1 MVSSTIFFQRMC
13 FNIVVM
19 LMKENIKIFLI
30 ALILGMAVAFFLS
43 YKFKEPIAYA
53 LNPEVTILYVGSYNN
68 IDTATS
74 KQRNYPNSI
83 IYEEEG
89 IYKIVIGIFGDTT
102 VLDLMKSYFH
112 DQGLNFYEEKIKTNS
127 AFLREIN
134 NYELLIKSSETSY
147 YDTLNKSLLNLFNEY
162 INEFN

>member
-1 MVSSTIFFQRMC
+1 M
-13 FNIVVM
+13 N
-19 LMKENIKIFLI
+19 MKENIKIFLI
-30 ALILGMAVAFFLS
+30 ALILGMAVAFALS
-43 YKFKEPIAYA
+43 YKFREPIAFA
-53 LNPEVTILYVGSYNN
+53 LNPEATILYVASYNN

-74 KQRNYPNSI
+74 KQANYPNSV

-89 IYKIVIGIFGDTT
+89 IYKIVIGIFSDKI
-102 VLDLMKSYFH
+102 VLDLMKSYFQ
-112 DQGLNFYEEKIKTNS
+112 DQGLTFYEEKIKTNS
-127 AFLREIN
+127 PFLQEIN

>member
-1 MVSSTIFFQRMC
+1 
-13 FNIVVM
+13 
-19 LMKENIKIFLI
+19 MKENIKIFLI

-89 IYKIVIGIFGDTT
+89 IYKIVIGIFSDTT

>member
-1 MVSSTIFFQRMC
+1 
-13 FNIVVM
+13 
-19 LMKENIKIFLI
+19 MKENIKIFLI

>member
-1 MVSSTIFFQRMC
+1 MW

-30 ALILGMAVAFFLS
+30 ALILGMVVAFALS
-43 YKFKEPIAYA
+43 YKFREPIAFA
-53 LNPEVTILYVGSYNN
+53 LNPEATILYVGSYNN
-68 IDTATS
+68 IDIATS

-127 AFLREIN
+127 TFLREIN

>member
-1 MVSSTIFFQRMC
+1 
-13 FNIVVM
+13 
-19 LMKENIKIFLI
+19 MKENIKIFLI

-89 IYKIVIGIFGDTT
+89 IYKIVIGIFSDTT

-127 AFLREIN
+127 TFLREIN

>member
-1 MVSSTIFFQRMC
+1 
-13 FNIVVM
+13 
-19 LMKENIKIFLI
+19 MKENIKIFLI
-30 ALILGMAVAFFLS
+30 ALILGMAVAFALS
-43 YKFKEPIAYA
+43 YKFREPIAFA
-53 LNPEVTILYVGSYNN
+53 LNPEATILYVASYNN

-74 KQRNYPNSI
+74 KQANYPDSV

-89 IYKIVIGIFGDTT
+89 IYKIVIGIFSDKI
-102 VLDLMKSYFH
+102 VLDLMKSYFQ
-112 DQGLNFYEEKIKTNS
+112 DQGLTFYEEKIKTNS
-127 AFLREIN
+127 PFLQEIN

>member
-1 MVSSTIFFQRMC
+1 MW

-89 IYKIVIGIFGDTT
+89 IYKIVIGIFSDTT

-127 AFLREIN
+127 TFLREIN

>member
-1 MVSSTIFFQRMC
+1 MW

-127 AFLREIN
+127 TFLREIN

-147 YDTLNKSLLNLFNEY
+147 YDTLNKSILNLFNEY
-162 INEFN
+162 INDIN

>member
-1 MVSSTIFFQRMC
+1 
-13 FNIVVM
+13 
-19 LMKENIKIFLI
+19 MKENIKIFLI

-127 AFLREIN
+127 TFLREIK

-147 YDTLNKSLLNLFNEY
+147 YDTLNKSILNLFNEY
-162 INEFN
+162 INDIN